1 MTNVYAGSAEYT
13 VPAIRKKPGSPA
25 RERVPVFGIDLRPR
39 AALLPDRVRTAP
51 ITLDY
56 ELMAVQDAQ
65 NAGYLREIQ
74 DLAAERAALGTA
86 GHDQATR
93 LRVRQLEAALA
104 AAATDAVAAGV
115 TAQDV
120 DRAREYGRAGAYW
133 ADHPAHRYLG
143 RIAQLTDEMSA
154 RLAELADYRKRIAQ
168 LERLLAQTGRS
179 EV

>member
-13 VPAIRKKPGSPA
+13 VPAIRKKPGSAA

-104 AAATDAVAAGV
+104 AAATDAIAAGV
-115 TAQDV
+115 AADDV

-143 RIAQLTDEMSA
+143 RIAQLTDEMDS
-154 RLAELADYRKRIAQ
+154 RSAELADCRQRIIE
-168 LERLLAQTGRS
+168 LEQRLSQTGPG